1 MNYTTQYYKNLCE
14 NLQLEIML
22 LEAGLKKALK
32 SGNPKLMKKEL
43 AKRRERSARL
53 KSEAGRLNKLPRHK
67 GAAAADSKFAQ
78 AEALKQGIEDLTMP
92 LEASGIRTGIK
103 LSDLPT
109 EKAWN
114 PEPFPT
120 PAEMADNFYTQGR
133 KRNK

>member
-32 SGNPKLMKKEL
+32 SGNPRLMKKEL
-43 AKRRERSARL
+43 AKRRERSERL

-67 GAAAADSKFAQ
+67 GALAADSKFAQ
-78 AEALKQGIEDLTMP
+78 AEALKQGIEDLAMP
-92 LEASGIRTGIK
+92 LEASGVRTGIK

>member
-1 MNYTTQYYKNLCE
+1 MDYLTKYYKNLSE
-14 NLQLEIML
+14 QLQEQVNL
-22 LEAGLKKALK
+22 LEAGLKKALDTGDK
-32 SGNPKLMKKEL
+32 ELMKKEL
-43 AKRRERSARL
+43 AKRKTKKDRL
-53 KSEAGRLNKLPRHK
+53 QKEAKNLNKLPNHR

-92 LEASGIRTGIK
+92 LEAMGVKTGIK

-120 PAEMADNFYTQGR
+120 PAEMADTFYTQGR
-133 KRNK
+133 KR

>member
-1 MNYTTQYYKNLCE
+1 MDYLTQYYKNLSE
-14 NLQLEIML
+14 QLQEQVNL
-22 LEAGLKKALK
+22 LEAGLKKALDT
-32 SGNPKLMKKEL
+32 GDTQLMKKEL
-43 AKRRERSARL
+43 AKRKAKKDRL
-53 KSEAGRLNKLPRHK
+53 QDEAAKLNKRPGHK
-67 GAAAADSKFAQ
+67 GALAAHSKFAQ